1 MGRTGDRFMQLCKSG
16 QILNCCQPN
25 ALMTLKEYMLDYG
38 NEKTRE
44 LSEDLIAK
52 ELEKIPNEVVKK
64 KAKEYIMKWK
74 ELEREIL
81 DFNGT

>member
-1 MGRTGDRFMQLCKSG
+1 MQLCKSG

-44 LSEDLIAK
+44 LSEDLIAR
-52 ELEKIPNEVVKK
+52 ELEKIPNEIVKK
-64 KAKEYIMKWK
+64 KAKEYISEMEEVGK
-74 ELEREIL
+74 R
-81 DFNGT
+81 DFRF